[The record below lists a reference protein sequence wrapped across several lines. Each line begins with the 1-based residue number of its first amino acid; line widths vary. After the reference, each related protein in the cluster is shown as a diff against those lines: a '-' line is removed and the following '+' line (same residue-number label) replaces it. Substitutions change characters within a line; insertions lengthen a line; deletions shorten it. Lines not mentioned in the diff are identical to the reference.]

1 MAGQI
6 AEAYVQIIP
15 TTDGIANGISES
27 LGDEGTRG
35 GKSFFQGFLGGA
47 VKLLAAA
54 GVGKIIKNALDEG
67 GAIQQSFGGLE
78 TIYGDAAEG
87 AKAYAREAAAA
98 GISMNDYAEQAVSF
112 GAALKQAYSGDT
124 TKAMEAAN
132 TALLDMADNSA
143 KMGTDMGMIQ
153 SAYQGFARQ
162 NYTMLDNLKLGYG
175 GTKQEME
182 RLLKDAQEISGVEYN
197 IDNLGDVYDAIHV
210 IQEDLGLT
218 GVAAAEAKT
227 TFTGSFNAMK
237 VSAKNFLADLAL
249 GNDIS
254 ASLST
259 LTDSIVTFASNVI
272 PMITNIIGAA
282 PQAIVQLLTGLGPV
296 LLSAGMDAIMN
307 LGQGL
312 AAAIPGL
319 ISSIASMIPSIVSGF
334 ATMAP
339 KLISVGADIIKAL
352 AQGLLASA
360 PSLIAALPGIITD
373 VATGLTSSIDVIVQ
387 AGVELFMGLVQA
399 LPQIA
404 AALIAAAPDI
414 VNALIT
420 GLMSLDGTLSSAA
433 VTLWSTIVT
442 GLQSI
447 AGPLV
452 AAAKTGIQNAIS
464 AVKSAASNALAAAKA
479 VAESIVSGIKSGV
492 SNAVAAAKQIGS
504 GIVGAV
510 SSFVGQLV
518 SAGRNLIMGLVEG
531 IKAAVGSA
539 IAAAKGAVGAVVH
552 AAKSALGIASPSK
565 VFEEIGEFITL
576 GLAEGITEDTKPVT
590 DAIDNVAAMTT
601 AGMENA
607 LAVNAALGVSSDTEA
622 TGDLRTLIA
631 IVNALSRKIDNIGV
645 YLDGDRMV
653 GQLVNRMDEALGN
666 RAVMTGR
673 GQA

>member
-15 TTDGIANGISES
+15 TTDGIASGISES
-27 LGDEGTRG
+27 LGDEGARG
-35 GKSFFQGFLGGA
+35 GKSFFRGFLGRA
-47 VKLLAAA
+47 SKLLAAA

-143 KMGTDMGMIQ
+143 KMGTDMSAIQ
-153 SAYQGFARQ
+153 SAYQGFAKQ

-175 GTKQEME
+175 GTKTEME
-182 RLLKDAQEISGVEYN
+182 RLLADAQAITGVEYN

-210 IQEDLGLT
+210 IQAELGLT
-218 GVAAAEAKT
+218 GVAAQEAQS

-259 LTDSIVTFASNVI
+259 LTDSVVTFASNVI
-272 PMITNIIGAA
+272 PMISNIIGAA
-282 PQAIVQLLTGLGPV
+282 PQAIVKLLTGLGPV

-312 AAAIPGL
+312 AAALPGL
-319 ISSIASMIPSIVSGF
+319 ISSISSMIPAIVSGF

-339 KLISVGADIIKAL
+339 KLLSVGANIIKAL

-373 VATGLTSSIDVIVQ
+373 VATGLTSSIDVIIQ
-387 AGVELFMGLVQA
+387 AGVELFMGLVEA

-404 AALIAAAPDI
+404 AALIAAAPEI
-414 VNALIT
+414 VNALIS
-420 GLMSLDGTLSSAA
+420 GLSSMAGTLSAA
-433 VTLWSTIVT
+433 ATTLWTTIVT

-447 AGPLV
+447 AGPLIQ
-452 AAAKTGIQNAIS
+452 AARTGIQNAVS
-464 AVKSAASNALAAAKA
+464 TVKAAAGNALAAATS
-479 VAESIVSGIKSGV
+479 VAQNIVNGIKSGV
-492 SNAVAAAKQIGS
+492 SNAAAAARQIGS
-504 GIVGAV
+504 SVLSAISG
-510 SSFVGQLV
+510 FVGQLV

-539 IAAAKGAVGAVVH
+539 IAAARNAVGAVVS
-552 AAKSALGIASPSK
+552 AAKGALGIASPSK

-601 AGMENA
+601 AGMDNA

-631 IVNALSRKIDNIGV
+631 VVNALSRKIDNIGV

-653 GQLVNRMDEALGN
+653 GQLVDRMDDALGN
-666 RAVMTGR
+666 RAVLTGR